1 MHESHPHHNI
11 KIAISCYPLERMKF
25 FKFII
30 VSQFSMSSTE
40 GLFQELPI
48 RELRIS
54 SNAIRD
60 YYPLA
65 LTQLASSIKEKGLMQ
80 PIVVRPKKSY
90 YEIVA
95 GHRRFHACKFLHW
108 TRVMCHVVEVDDK
121 EAYELSLIENLQ
133 QKSMNPIE
141 EGKAFRQYVKKF
153 GWGGE
158 SDLARKIG
166 KSQEY
171 ISRRIRLLDLPEEM
185 QQEIM
190 RNRIS
195 VSLAQELFPLN
206 DSESQEAIKFIEE
219 NQLNSKQTRQLVRV
233 MKSKASMPFNLPFGN
248 SVSNDNEQYE
258 KLIPSNNQY
267 TGIYEAI
274 DTLSTQTNDIISRE
288 RNDQLL
294 KLINNIFKKSVLAL
308 RISMKSIDMQLNE
321 IEHTLEEE
329 ENMKERGL
337 LRDYNQIE
345 NGNIYSRNAK
355 WLIKEIIMQHRIQLH
370 NQLDI
375 MMKEQQKILEV
386 LDLE

>member
-1 MHESHPHHNI
+1 MNFPHY
-11 KIAISCYPLERMKF
+11 SLRVMKF
-25 FKFII
+25 FKFNILTRLL
-30 VSQFSMSSTE
+30 MSSTQ
-40 GLFQELPI
+40 GLFQELSI
-48 RELRIS
+48 RELRTS
-54 SNAIRD
+54 LNAIRD
-60 YYPLA
+60 DYPVA

-141 EGKAFRQYVKKF
+141 EGKAFRQYVRKF

-158 SDLARKIG
+158 SDLARRIG

-171 ISRRIRLLDLPEEM
+171 ISRRIKLLDLPEEM

-195 VSLAQELFPLN
+195 VSLAQELFPLKE
-206 DSESQEAIKFIEE
+206 SESQEAIKFVEE
-219 NQLNSKQTRQLVRV
+219 NHLNSEQTRQLVRV
-233 MKSKASMPFNLPFGN
+233 MKSKGSMPSILSYGN
-248 SVSNDNEQYE
+248 SVSNNNEQYE
-258 KLIPSNNQY
+258 ELIPCANQY
-267 TGIYEAI
+267 IGIYE
-274 DTLSTQTNDIISRE
+274 TLNTLNTQTSNTISRE
-288 RNDQLL
+288 ANHQLL
-294 KLINNIFKKSVLAL
+294 KLINSIFKKSVLAL
-308 RISMKSIDMQLNE
+308 RISMKSIDIQLNE

-329 ENMKERGL
+329 DSMRERGL

-345 NGNIYSRNAK
+345 NGNIDSSNAN
-355 WLIKEIIMQHRIQLH
+355 WVIKEIIMQHRIQLH

-375 MMKEQQKILEV
+375 MMKEQQKILKV